1 MIRDILLHLEHDPA
15 RDAGRNYAISVAEAF
30 AAHLAGVA
38 FGSYAGLPT
47 ITLPG
52 FPPDVLADILAREE
66 KEARE
71 AIRHFEEAA
80 RRSSLSASS
89 RLILPNETNP
99 PAVFAS
105 MGRRFDL
112 SVVTQSDPDKGASNE
127 LLIEGAMFESGR
139 PVIVVPYIQRAG
151 LTLDHITCCWDGSR
165 AAARAINDALP
176 LLKKARKVEL
186 FIAVNE
192 KTQHEQEIRGA
203 DIATHLARHD
213 VNVEI
218 ETLSAADIDVGNAIL
233 SHVSDRSASMI
244 VMGGYGHSRFREF
257 VLGGAT
263 REILTS
269 MTVPVLMSH

>member
-1 MIRDILLHLEHDPA
+1 MIKDILLHLEHDPA
-15 RDAGRNYAISVAEAF
+15 QDAGRDYAISVAETF

-38 FGSYAGLPT
+38 FGSYASLPSV
-47 ITLPG
+47 TLPG

-66 KEARE
+66 EAARD
-71 AIRHFEEAA
+71 AIRRFEEAA

-89 RLILPNETNP
+89 RLILQNETSP
-99 PAVFAS
+99 PTVFAS

-112 SVVTQSDPDKGASNE
+112 SIIMQTDPDKGASNE
-127 LLIEGAMFESGR
+127 LLIEGALFESGR
-139 PVIVVPYIQRAG
+139 PVIIVPYIQRAG
-151 LTLDHITCCWDGSR
+151 LTLDHVTCCWDGSR
-165 AAARAINDALP
+165 TAARAINDALP

-186 FIAVNE
+186 FIVANE
-192 KTQHEQEIRGA
+192 KTQYEQEIRGA
-203 DIATHLARHD
+203 DIAKHLARHD
-213 VNVEI
+213 VNVEV
-218 ETLSAADIDVGNAIL
+218 ETLPAADIDVGNAIL
-233 SHVSDRSASMI
+233 SHVSDRSASLL